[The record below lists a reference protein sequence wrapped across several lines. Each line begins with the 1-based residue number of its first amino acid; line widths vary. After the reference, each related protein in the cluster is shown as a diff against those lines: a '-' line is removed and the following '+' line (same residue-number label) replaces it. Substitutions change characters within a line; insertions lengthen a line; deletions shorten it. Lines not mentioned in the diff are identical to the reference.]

1 MTVYGLM
8 TDASV
13 SRGFD
18 KDEDS
23 PELSGWLDVL
33 TDSRSD
39 VLTFC
44 CPADDDDDDVHLFVL
59 CEIKVF
65 LCVLTVTSS
74 RRLYLIVSVL
84 LVQIKAGVCQG
95 LDLSVRDL
103 DQR

>member
-1 MTVYGLM
+1 MTVCGLM

-33 TDSRSD
+33 TDSGSD

-44 CPADDDDDDVHLFVL
+44 CPADDDDDVHLSVL

-103 DQR
+103 DRR